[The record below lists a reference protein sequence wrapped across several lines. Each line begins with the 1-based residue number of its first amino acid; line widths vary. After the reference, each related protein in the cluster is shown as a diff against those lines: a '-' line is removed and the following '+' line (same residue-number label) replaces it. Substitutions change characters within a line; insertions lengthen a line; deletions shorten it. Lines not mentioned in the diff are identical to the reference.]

1 MTTVISATRVQIVDS
16 VQHPVRFSYFY
27 GHEPSINTDKETGRV
42 TKSYGNHFLMKPDHP
57 AIPLILAAINAAGV
71 AFFKDQWPLYLPSI
85 KAKSKLP
92 LRKGE
97 IHKPLSPEYH
107 GMFSLTA
114 SKPFEKGKFRMVET
128 RGGVNVDLLQAD
140 GRPYS
145 GCFGSGIVNFYGY
158 NKGGG
163 IGIGCGIEGVQY
175 TRQGDAFG
183 GGRVASANEFA
194 PVEVGESADA
204 PPPGGAVFAGNVDAL
219 LGFGGGQP
227 AGQAV
232 DIGNLLGF

>member
-27 GHEPSINTDKETGRV
+27 GHQPSINTDKVTGKV
-42 TKSYGNHFLMKPDHP
+42 TKAYGNHFLMRPDHP
-57 AIPLILAAINAAGV
+57 AVPLIMAAINAAGI
-71 AFFKDQWPLYLPSI
+71 AFFKDQWPLMLPSI
-85 KAKSKLP
+85 RAKSKLP

-97 IHKPLSPEYH
+97 VHKPLNPEYH
-107 GMFSLTA
+107 GLLSLTA
-114 SKPFEKGKFRMVET
+114 SKPLEKGKFRMVET
-128 RGGVNVDLLQAD
+128 RGGVNVDLIESD

-158 NKGGG
+158 NKNGG

-183 GGRVASANEFA
+183 GGRVAGANEFA

-204 PPPGGAVFAGNVDAL
+204 PPPGAFAGNVDAM
-219 LGFGGGQP
+219 LGFSAPQGAQ
-227 AGQAV
+227 AAAAV
-232 DIGNLLGF
+232 DIAGLLGL

>member
-16 VQHPVRFSYFY
+16 LQHPVRFSYFY

-42 TKSYGNHFLMKPDHP
+42 TKSYGSHFLMKPDHP
-57 AIPLILAAINAAGV
+57 AIPLITAAIQAAGV

-85 KAKSKLP
+85 RAKSKLP

-97 IHKPLSPEYH
+97 VHKPLSPEYH
-107 GMFSLTA
+107 GLLSLTA

-128 RGGVNVDLLQAD
+128 RGGVNVDLIQAD

-158 NKGGG
+158 NKNGG

-183 GGRVASANEFA
+183 GGRVANANEFA

-204 PPPGGAVFAGNVDAL
+204 PAPGGAPFAGNMDAL
-219 LGFGGGQP
+219 LGFGGGAQP
-227 AGQAV
+227 AQGQ
-232 DIGNLLGF
+232 DLGSLLGL